1 MMTNMIYDFDLK
13 FSSMC
18 KFSILTSATRRR
30 TWDWWWIC
38 IFYLIV
44 VFIIWSPGSGEVTLG
59 SGGINNICIET
70 GCSEATVKWSRRRQE
85 CRTLLQQ
92 RNQGGLI
99 MGASIPHWGFEC
111 CMVGVSSLF
120 MPPQLIRTILV
131 LLETVN
137 AVSILEELLCTI
149 FLSHK

>member
-18 KFSILTSATRRR
+18 KFSITSATRRR

-70 GCSEATVKWSRRRQE
+70 GCSSAVKWSRRRQE

-92 RNQGGLI
+92 RNQGGSI
-99 MGASIPHWGFEC
+99 MGASIPHWTLRAQMLYGVWYRVSQKKVGSQKQWLELLWNPSEREK
-111 CMVGVSSLF
+111 VGVF
-120 MPPQLIRTILV
+120 RKIQ
-131 LLETVN
+131 
-137 AVSILEELLCTI
+137 
-149 FLSHK
+149 H